1 MTSIYKRVLCVEN
14 VKLEPEH
21 LTTDYNIEIL
31 KRLRSK
37 LEGKYTK
44 HGFIK
49 NKTIEI
55 HKILPGSIDLIALN
69 GFCIYVIYFHASVC
83 MPLIGSIIKA
93 KVININR
100 FGILSKAISSSSEDN
115 DDILEIIVPKNS
127 VNIQSDIDVESVN
140 IDNVINIEILGKKV
154 KYNDTKIYCI
164 GRIVKT
170 YVDNNKN
177 ESMNTNTEDDDEEYI
192 EDIIPEDEEI
202 ILDDNEEDEDEE
214 NEDEDEEI
222 EDDLEYEDDV
232 DIDEIEKDD

>member
-14 VKLEPEH
+14 IKLEPKY
-21 LTTDYNIEIL
+21 LTTDYNVEIL
-31 KRLRSK
+31 KRLRLK

-55 HKILPGSIDLIALN
+55 HKILPGIIDLIALN
-69 GFCIYVIYFHASVC
+69 GYCIYTIYSHADIC

-100 FGILSKAISSSSEDN
+100 FGILSQAISSSNDEN
-115 DDILEIIVPKNS
+115 DDNILEIIVPKNS

-140 IDNVINIEILGKKV
+140 IDDIINIEILGKKV

-164 GRIVKT
+164 GRITKR
-170 YVDNNKN
+170 Y
-177 ESMNTNTEDDDEEYI
+177 
-192 EDIIPEDEEI
+192 
-202 ILDDNEEDEDEE
+202 
-214 NEDEDEEI
+214 
-222 EDDLEYEDDV
+222 
-232 DIDEIEKDD
+232 